1 MFLESLCNIRKL
13 FCMVFPPL
21 WGWFYIVIIHVFA
34 TIQDNSNFTK
44 EKSSSSIKTTTPHK
58 ESSLMGV
65 EERPST
71 LLGFKCLEITTNSGN
86 KTCWSYSST
95 TITLLSQPTYS
106 MIQYNNL
113 NLGLSWRVHILCA
126 TITLKVIAKDRKG
139 SNTSI
144 TLGTIIPYKIS
155 NFVSNFHTSME
166 GLMIYD
172 LNTFYSSW
180 YKWKML
186 QTKHLKVTNTLWNG
200 SKCIIPP

>member
-1 MFLESLCNIRKL
+1 
-13 FCMVFPPL
+13 
-21 WGWFYIVIIHVFA
+21 
-34 TIQDNSNFTK
+34 
-44 EKSSSSIKTTTPHK
+44 
-58 ESSLMGV
+58 
-65 EERPST
+65 
-71 LLGFKCLEITTNSGN
+71 
-86 KTCWSYSST
+86 
-95 TITLLSQPTYS
+95 
-106 MIQYNNL
+106 
-113 NLGLSWRVHILCA
+113 LCA
-126 TITLKVIAKDRKG
+126 TTTLKVIAKNRKG

-144 TLGTIIPYKIS
+144 TLGAIIPYKIS